1 MKEGQ
6 CQLGLITVN
15 RILEY
20 EIDNTALVQSI
31 NTNKEKFIN
40 SVDFSQSMVQAVS
53 GCKEFAIVNFLQL
66 ETVVALVEYTIEEYI
81 DNRENHLR
89 ILHEMLNSVFF
100 EILDS
105 NTVELFQR
113 TVKRKYTQ
121 FKSITEFCLHVFDR
135 IKDNAYL
142 RARYIIRTI

>member
-1 MKEGQ
+1 M
-6 CQLGLITVN
+6 
-15 RILEY
+15 EY

-31 NTNKEKFIN
+31 NANKEKFIN

-53 GCKEFAIVNFLQL
+53 GCKECAIVNFLQF
-66 ETVVALVEYTIEEYI
+66 ETVVALVEYTIEEHI

-121 FKSITEFCLHVFDR
+121 FKSITEFCLHIFDR

>member
-1 MKEGQ
+1 M
-6 CQLGLITVN
+6 
-15 RILEY
+15 EY

-31 NTNKEKFIN
+31 NSNKEKFIN

-53 GCKEFAIVNFLQL
+53 GCKEYAIVNFLQF

-121 FKSITEFCLHVFDR
+121 FKSITEFCLHAFDR